1 MAGRP
6 LFLIAVVAGVLTALA
21 VATWFLDDPQVEEG
35 ADPFHMTLL
44 LSGAEAN
51 GTDGNL
57 TDAALWVAVVGG
69 EPRPPWA
76 DLRFTLGAVAGSQAM
91 GPPVLVLDDQ
101 DGDGVVTEGDL
112 IFLYGLD
119 APVDGGSIALWVDG
133 QLLAEVDIT

>member
-6 LFLIAVVAGVLTALA
+6 VFLVALVVCVFTALA
-21 VATWFLDDPQVEEG
+21 VATWFLDDPQAEED

-44 LSGAEAN
+44 LSGIEAN

-69 EPRPPWA
+69 EPRPFWA
-76 DLRFTLGAVAGSQAM
+76 DLQVTQGAVTGTPAL
-91 GPPVLVLDDQ
+91 GPPVLVIDDQ

-112 IFLYGLD
+112 VYLYGLD
-119 APVDGGSIALWVDG
+119 APVDGGSIALWADG
-133 QLLAEVDIT
+133 QLIAEVDIT